1 MRAKRPLTPDAAQV
15 RAEELCA
22 RADYSSGEIRERLIR
37 WGIYPDEADRIV
49 ERMIDSRFIDDERF
63 AHAFARD
70 KIEYSRWGKRK
81 VALSLYQ
88 KRVDRDII
96 NDVLDEIDEEKYEA
110 VLAAVLATKR
120 RSIEEPDTSEGRTK
134 LFRHAVSRRFEPD
147 LVAKII
153 RSSRQ

>member
-63 AHAFARD
+63 ARAFARD

-110 VLAAVLATKR
+110 ILAAVLATKR
-120 RSIEEPDTSEGRTK
+120 RSIEEPNTYEGRTK
-134 LFRHAVSRRFEPD
+134 LFRHAVSRGFEPD

-153 RSSRQ
+153 RNSRQ